1 MLFQIKRDISS
12 LTQDNLRVSIYFTKL
27 KKMWDELT
35 CLRPFTSCTC
45 GTCTCGA
52 TKAIVAIESEDR
64 LIQFLIGLNES
75 YEHIKSQILI
85 MDPLP
90 NVSKA
95 IP

>member
-1 MLFQIKRDISS
+1 
-12 LTQDNLRVSIYFTKL
+12 
-27 KKMWDELT
+27 MWDELT

-95 IP
+95 IPWYKELKTENLTECDCRI